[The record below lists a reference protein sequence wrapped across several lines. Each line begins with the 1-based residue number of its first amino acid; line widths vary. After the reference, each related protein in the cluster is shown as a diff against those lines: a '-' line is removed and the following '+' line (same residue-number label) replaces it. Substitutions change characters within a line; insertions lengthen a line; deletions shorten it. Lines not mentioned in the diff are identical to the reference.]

1 MDQETFIKAVSL
13 ACLGEMQLT
22 HLDHRNALPG
32 DIPGLT
38 FCDIKLVLGTTKQGK
53 GVVGLHFKPWHL

>member
-1 MDQETFIKAVSL
+1 MDQETLIKAVSL
-13 ACLGEMQLT
+13 ACLREMQLT

-38 FCDIKLVLGTTKQGK
+38 FCDINWFWEPLSKEKE
-53 GVVGLHFKPWHL
+53 W